1 MFPPRGLAS
10 QSVTALRL
18 IPLALLRMNYR
29 LLRIPLQL
37 IEQVAESRLEEHD
50 RSRLTYEGFLVQCD
64 RTAATHLG
72 DTVAAERA
80 EELRRHILA
89 TQMTVAW
96 QQRRL
101 EQRRE
106 AEAAGR
112 TAQWEERQRHKERL
126 RAAKVVPL
134 FEHIDPPSP

>member
-10 QSVTALRL
+10 QSVTTLRS
-18 IPLALLRMNYR
+18 IPRTLLRMNYR

-37 IEQVAESRLEEHD
+37 IERAAESRLDEHD

-64 RTAATHLG
+64 RTAATNLG

-89 TQMTVAW
+89 TQMTIAL
-96 QQRRL
+96 QRRRL

-106 AEAAGR
+106 AEAADR

-126 RAAKVVPL
+126 RAATVVPL
-134 FEHIDPPSP
+134 FDPIDPPSP

>member
-1 MFPPRGLAS
+1 
-10 QSVTALRL
+10 
-18 IPLALLRMNYR
+18 MNYR
-29 LLRIPLQL
+29 MLRIPLQL
-37 IEQVAESRLEEHD
+37 IEQVAESRLDEHD

-89 TQMTVAW
+89 TQMTVAL
-96 QQRRL
+96 QRRRL

-106 AEAAGR
+106 AEAADR

-126 RAAKVVPL
+126 RAATVVPL
-134 FEHIDPPSP
+134 FDPIEPPSP

>member
-10 QSVTALRL
+10 QSVTTLRS

-29 LLRIPLQL
+29 MLRIPLQL
-37 IEQVAESRLEEHD
+37 IEQVAESRLDEHD

-64 RTAATHLG
+64 RSAATHLG
-72 DTVAAERA
+72 GTVANKNDEKM
-80 EELRRHILA
+80 RHSILA
-89 TQMTVAW
+89 TQMTVAL
-96 QQRRL
+96 QRRRL
-101 EQRRE
+101 EQRRA

-112 TAQWEERQRHKERL
+112 TAQWEKRQRHKERL

-134 FEHIDPPSP
+134 FDP